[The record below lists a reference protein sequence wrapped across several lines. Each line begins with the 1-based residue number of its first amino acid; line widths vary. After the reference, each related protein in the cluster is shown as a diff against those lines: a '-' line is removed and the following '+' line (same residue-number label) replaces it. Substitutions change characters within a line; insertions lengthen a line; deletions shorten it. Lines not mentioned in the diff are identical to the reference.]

1 MYIKALKSNMLTEL
15 NVFACMYTFSA
26 KSLISHDF
34 QTWIPSLG
42 KAIWNELLYHKVVH
56 GVFVCSQQIVEE
68 LESLDLD
75 SQPFDNEDKFKD
87 WQSEFEDD
95 YNLMRMK

>member
-1 MYIKALKSNMLTEL
+1 MCILQNETNKQKIC
-15 NVFACMYTFSA
+15 VC
-26 KSLISHDF
+26 D
-34 QTWIPSLG
+34 WIG
-42 KAIWNELLYHKVVH
+42 AF
-56 GVFVCSQQIVEE
+56 GFVKIVEE

-75 SQPFDNEDKFKD
+75 NPPFGDEDKFKD

>member
-1 MYIKALKSNMLTEL
+1 MWL
-15 NVFACMYTFSA
+15 NWGFCF
-26 KSLISHDF
+26 LF
-34 QTWIPSLG
+34 G
-42 KAIWNELLYHKVVH
+42 
-56 GVFVCSQQIVEE
+56 FVKIVEE

-75 SQPFDNEDKFKD
+75 NQPFGDEDKFKD